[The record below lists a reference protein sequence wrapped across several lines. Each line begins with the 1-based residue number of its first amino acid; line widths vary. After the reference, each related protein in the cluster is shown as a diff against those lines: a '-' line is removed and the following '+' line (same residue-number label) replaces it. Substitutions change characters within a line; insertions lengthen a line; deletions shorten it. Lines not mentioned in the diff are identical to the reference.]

1 MARKNQPA
9 KQNPYQRVELDLN
22 SHAFLN
28 SWFSLEKDEKI
39 RVLNALEKI
48 SQLTWTQVYGD
59 SGLKWEAIAQS
70 PVPLPDG
77 IASVYSLRITQARR
91 AVAYRDH
98 QFMRLLWIAP
108 DHDATYGRSR
118 N

>member
-1 MARKNQPA
+1 MARTNQPA

-22 SHAFLN
+22 NPAFLK

-59 SGLKWEAIAQS
+59 SGLKWEAIAES
-70 PVPLPDG
+70 PVSLPQG
-77 IASVYSLRITQARR
+77 ITSVYSLRITQARR
-91 AVAYRDH
+91 AVAYRDR

-108 DHDATYGRSR
+108 DHDATYGGRR